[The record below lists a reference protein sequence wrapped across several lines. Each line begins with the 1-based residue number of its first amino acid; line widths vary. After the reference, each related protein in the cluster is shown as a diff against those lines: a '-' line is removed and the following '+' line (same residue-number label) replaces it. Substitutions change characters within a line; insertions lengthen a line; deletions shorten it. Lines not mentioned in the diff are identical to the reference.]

1 MDPIRQLWSQAK
13 FRTTFIPPKILYAF
27 DRNNER
33 YVVISDHSSIYRI
46 MNARGQVFLVA
57 HFRCVKEPNGQ
68 FYNISEPLHIIS
80 CTKHELDEEKYAQD
94 VILPALLQLK

>member
-13 FRTTFIPPKILYAF
+13 FRTSFNPPKILYAF

-33 YVVISDHSSIYRI
+33 YIVINDHSSIYRI

-57 HFRCVKEPNGQ
+57 HFRCQRDPSGQ
-68 FYNISEPLHIIS
+68 FYRCDDPLHIIS
-80 CTKHELDEEKYAQD
+80 CSKHELEEEKYAQD
-94 VILPALLQLK
+94 EILPMLLQMK